1 MAIMTTIVVKI
12 RPCCIVTATTRY
24 TQQETC
30 QRLVLMTASPVREE
44 PDEVES
50 LTSGFE
56 AESGEAIPRL
66 RLTRG
71 QLAG

>member
-1 MAIMTTIVVKI
+1 MT
-12 RPCCIVTATTRY
+12 
-24 TQQETC
+24 
-30 QRLVLMTASPVREE
+30 LSLVREE

-50 LTSGFE
+50 LMSGFE

-71 QLAG
+71 LSDSDALTDDLGRR

>member
-1 MAIMTTIVVKI
+1 MT
-12 RPCCIVTATTRY
+12 
-24 TQQETC
+24 
-30 QRLVLMTASPVREE
+30 LSLVREE

-66 RLTRG
+66 RLTIPHSPTAERSEK
-71 QLAG
+71 

>member
-1 MAIMTTIVVKI
+1 MA
-12 RPCCIVTATTRY
+12 P
-24 TQQETC
+24 
-30 QRLVLMTASPVREE
+30 SPVGEE

-56 AESGEAIPRL
+56 AEAGEAIPRL

-71 QLAG
+71 LIAAKDCQPSI